1 MAKTAKSTQVV
12 FVNKFP
18 DSSLIGMVPRDTV
31 NEYWW
36 IAYLW
41 NDALFIK
48 KGSHGKCN
56 ARSYISQRIRST
68 REEDWPELKI
78 WVFTSFCSLAAFP
91 LLGYEVKANR
101 GNGLTFIKPR
111 PPSVPIQV
119 GLANQALDWSQIFR
133 STKHTYC
140 QVFIVFSF
148 VIVIVFLHFYTL
160 AHLAHLVEF
169 HVWVF
174 EDPPHNCLRR
184 SQHHWECPSYPDQY
198 SKYAIVRFF
207 LRRC

>member
-1 MAKTAKSTQVV
+1 MPHKILLDLHNFLFTQCDFFAKYVLAKYWLYKALARTSNASWSWCSMSKTAKSTRVV
-12 FVNKFP
+12 FVNKFS
-18 DSSLIGMVPRDTV
+18 DSSLIGMVPRDAV

-78 WVFTSFCSLAAFP
+78 WVFTSFCSLAAFL

-140 QVFIVFSF
+140 QVFIVF
-148 VIVIVFLHFYTL
+148 
-160 AHLAHLVEF
+160 
-169 HVWVF
+169 
-174 EDPPHNCLRR
+174 
-184 SQHHWECPSYPDQY
+184 
-198 SKYAIVRFF
+198 
-207 LRRC
+207 